1 MRRLADSELV
11 KDWWPVIVLPP
22 ILLTDAA
29 LSSDPAV
36 KPVTPVSVLATI
48 IACLPLVLRRHVS
61 FAMMVVPITAA
72 VALELWLL
80 NPSGTIALIPMVA
93 LLECAQRVDRRRSL
107 WMAVA
112 VVPCVTALA
121 LVFNHGDTAHA
132 LASIGRNLG
141 LCLLAIAAGDW
152 LRARREA
159 SQQAADA
166 ASEQALRRIGDERLQ
181 IAHEIHDVVAHA
193 MTAINVQAGVAAHL
207 VDRDP
212 AQAHDALRDIKRTSG
227 EALDELRSTLAV
239 LRDPSQTAPLG
250 PSAGLDDLDPLL
262 AGLRQAGV
270 AVSLEVD
277 PVADLPA
284 AVQSTGYRIVQEA
297 LTNVARHARASRASV
312 RVRRDPGSVTIRV
325 CDDGDG
331 AVPGRHTAG
340 NGVRGMQE
348 RAAAAGGVL
357 VAGGR
362 RTGGWRVEAILPVA
376 GDDER

>member
-1 MRRLADSELV
+1 
-11 KDWWPVIVLPP
+11 
-22 ILLTDAA
+22 
-29 LSSDPAV
+29 
-36 KPVTPVSVLATI
+36 
-48 IACLPLVLRRHVS
+48 
-61 FAMMVVPITAA
+61 MVVPITAA

-250 PSAGLDDLDPLL
+250 PSAGLDDLDPL
-262 AGLRQAGV
+262 AGGPSPSRRRRIARGRPGRRPAGRG
-270 AVSLEVD
+270 AVDRLPDRAGGVD
-277 PVADLPA
+277 ERR
-284 AVQSTGYRIVQEA
+284 S
-297 LTNVARHARASRASV
+297 ARARVACQRARTARSGV
-312 RVRRDPGSVTIRV
+312 GHDQV